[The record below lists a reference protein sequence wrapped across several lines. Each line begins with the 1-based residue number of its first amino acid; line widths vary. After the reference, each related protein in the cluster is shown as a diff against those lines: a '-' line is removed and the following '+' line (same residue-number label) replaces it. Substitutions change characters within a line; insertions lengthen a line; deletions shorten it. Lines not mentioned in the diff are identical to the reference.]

1 MPRKQAG
8 NQRRLRLPWWWNSFK
23 KRHPQL
29 TLRTASRLAYS
40 RAVTNDPEVIE
51 NYFDLL
57 EETLRQNGI
66 LDQPTQLFN
75 CDESGFSMDHKPGKL
90 IGLKKERFLN
100 MTTSGEKAQ
109 LTVLACVCAAGYAIP
124 PMIIFDRKRLK
135 PEFTVGEIPGT
146 LYAMS
151 GKGWI
156 DSELFENWFSK
167 HFLSHAPSSRPL
179 LLLLDGHSSH
189 YQPSV
194 VRKAAKCGVIL
205 FCLPLHTTQIAQP
218 FDRACFS
225 PLKAAWNAECQM
237 FMCANPGKVVS
248 RYNFTQLFARAWAKA
263 MNPANIALGFR
274 ATGVYPFDRN
284 AIKIPGVPE
293 TERCSSPEDGL
304 AEATGLAYIPLYS
317 PAPPRSRSVTHFS
330 EAEIRRFEIR
340 YENGYDLNHDERYNL
355 WLGLTH
361 ASTSQSAISLG
372 SELDTPDVNNEGRE
386 SPLPFRDL
394 LSEFFDYTKA
404 FPGAA
409 EETETSSSLDKLGEP
424 SDTSRERKRK
434 KRAGRF
440 EKKEEGRE
448 GEEAK
453 EREKKKKGRREQD
466 SSNKRR

>member
-1 MPRKQAG
+1 MPKSTLYDRVSGHVAFGAKSGPPRYLTDGEEKELSNFLVGCSRIGYARSRKQVISLVGGIVAKKTG
-8 NQRRLRLPWWWNSFK
+8 RKPEEVTITTGWWNSFK

-40 RAVTNDPEVIE
+40 RAVANDPEVIE

-194 VRKAAKCGVIL
+194 VRKAAKSGVIL
-205 FCLPLHTTQIAQP
+205 FCLPPHTTHIAQP
-218 FDRACFS
+218 LDRACFS
-225 PLKAAWNAECQM
+225 PLKAAWNAECQL

-263 MNPANIALGFR
+263 MNPANIASGFR
-274 ATGVYPFDRN
+274 ATSVYPFDRN

-293 TERCSSPEDGL
+293 TERCSSPEHGL

-317 PAPPRSRSVTHFS
+317 PAPPRSRSVTHF
-330 EAEIRRFEIR
+330 
-340 YENGYDLNHDERYNL
+340 
-355 WLGLTH
+355 
-361 ASTSQSAISLG
+361 
-372 SELDTPDVNNEGRE
+372 
-386 SPLPFRDL
+386 
-394 LSEFFDYTKA
+394 
-404 FPGAA
+404 
-409 EETETSSSLDKLGEP
+409 
-424 SDTSRERKRK
+424 
-434 KRAGRF
+434 
-440 EKKEEGRE
+440 
-448 GEEAK
+448 
-453 EREKKKKGRREQD
+453 
-466 SSNKRR
+466 